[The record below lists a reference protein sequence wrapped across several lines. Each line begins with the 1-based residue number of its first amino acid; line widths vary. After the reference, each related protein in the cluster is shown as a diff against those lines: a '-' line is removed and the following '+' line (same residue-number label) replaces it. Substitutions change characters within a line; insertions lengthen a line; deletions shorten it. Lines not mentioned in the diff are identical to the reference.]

1 MGLKSGV
8 SLYTALR
15 YKGQGP
21 FLTYILH
28 RIGGL
33 GMAIFVTTH
42 VLATFVEG
50 KGWRIGNIINNIYIS
65 PFFQVFFLFGVLFHV
80 INGLRIT
87 ILDLFPQKLIPY
99 HRQAIIIE
107 WIVFIVIYGFAVI
120 STITTA
126 IGRLG

>member
-1 MGLKSGV
+1 MGLKRDV

-15 YKGQGP
+15 YKGEGP
-21 FLTYILH
+21 FVTYILH

-42 VLATFVEG
+42 ILATFLEG
-50 KGWRIGNIINNIYIS
+50 RGLMIGDFINDIYIS
-65 PFFQVFFLFGVLFHV
+65 PPFQIFFLFGVLFHI
-80 INGLRIT
+80 INGMRIT
-87 ILDLFPQKLIPY
+87 ILDLFPRQLIPY

-107 WIVFIVIYGFAVI
+107 WIIFIVVYGFAVVT
-120 STITTA
+120 TITTA